1 MSPRREFRMAI
12 KIPQY
17 IIREAPTEQSFV
29 RKHWLLIVLLLL
41 IPISFLGGLIVGDG
55 LLSDWVGSTNSLQE
69 LNQKLEN
76 ENKQLLSRNSVLD
89 TEAKVRQQA
98 ILELQGSYNALL
110 SENSELQSEVDF
122 FQNLLVS
129 NNNAK
134 GLRIFDIDWTQINP
148 GQYILTLTLAQ
159 KLQKAQP
166 IAGDLKL
173 IVKGQ
178 IQNDDQTAVK
188 EVVVNEKFAFKY
200 YQMIRQTFNFEEG
213 FYPLEVLVELS
224 TDEKKPRSLSQT
236 YQWLEIA
243 KNN

>member
-1 MSPRREFRMAI
+1 MAI

-29 RKHWLLIVLLLL
+29 RRYWLLITLLVL
-41 IPISFLGGLIVGDG
+41 IPISFVGGLMMGNG
-55 LLSDWVGSTNSLQE
+55 LLSDWVGSANSLQN
-69 LNQKLEN
+69 LNQQLEN
-76 ENKQLLSRNSVLD
+76 ENQQLLSRNSLLD
-89 TEAKVRQQA
+89 TEAKVKQQA
-98 ILELQGSYNALL
+98 ILELQESYNTLL
-110 SENSELQSEVDF
+110 VQNSELQSEVNF

-166 IAGDLKL
+166 IEGDLKL

-178 IQNDDQTAVK
+178 LQTGEQTAAK

-213 FYPLEVLVELS
+213 FYPLEVLVELT

-243 KNN
+243 ENH